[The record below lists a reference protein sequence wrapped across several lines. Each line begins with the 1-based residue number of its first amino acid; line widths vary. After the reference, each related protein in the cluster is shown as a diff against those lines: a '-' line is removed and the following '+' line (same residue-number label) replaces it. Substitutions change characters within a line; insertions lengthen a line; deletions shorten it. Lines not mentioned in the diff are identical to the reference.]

1 MAVIRR
7 KITRRD
13 IANQVWAH
21 TWPSD
26 QLVLGSSRM
35 IREFDSIV
43 PGKKIPVWSN
53 RGLSGIDGTVA
64 TSRGIAAGRALAG
77 LSGVTRVVLGDLAF
91 LHDAGALLLQKF
103 EQRSQQLQIVIVT
116 DGGGS
121 LFDSLE
127 VADTA
132 DKSAYERVIFTPAR
146 AEVES
151 LAAAYGW
158 IYRRVVDHGGLLEA
172 LAEKRNQSVVECVV
186 DRAGP

>member
-1 MAVIRR
+1 MAVVRR
-7 KITRRD
+7 QITRRD
-13 IANQVWAH
+13 IANQAWAH
-21 TWPSD
+21 TWPND
-26 QLVLGSSRM
+26 QLLLGSSRM

-53 RGLSGIDGTVA
+53 RGLSGIDGTIA
-64 TSRGIAAGRALAG
+64 TSRGIAAGRAHAG

-91 LHDAGALLLQKF
+91 LHDAGSLLLQTS
-103 EQRSQQLQIVIVT
+103 EQRSQQLQIFVVT

-127 VADTA
+127 VAHTA
-132 DKSAYERVIFTPAR
+132 DRPAYERVIFTPAR

-158 IYRRVVDHGGLLEA
+158 SYRRVVNHGDLLEA
-172 LAEKRNQSVVECVV
+172 LAEKSNQSVVECVV